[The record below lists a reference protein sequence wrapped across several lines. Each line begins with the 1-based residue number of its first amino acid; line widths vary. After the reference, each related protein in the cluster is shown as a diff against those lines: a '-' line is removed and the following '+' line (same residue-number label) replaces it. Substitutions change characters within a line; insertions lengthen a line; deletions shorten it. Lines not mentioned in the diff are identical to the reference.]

1 MSRKCWDCGTTLE
14 AGICSN
20 CHEELFIQTFQSED
34 MSEPVSREF
43 AEAANSQVNDIKR
56 RDKIIK
62 QDPEVFERNV
72 RL

>member
-20 CHEELFIQTFQSED
+20 CHEELFIQTFQ
-34 MSEPVSREF
+34 EPVEPISREF
-43 AEAANSQVNDIKR
+43 AQAANDQVADIKR

-62 QDPEVFERNV
+62 TDPEVFGPEV
-72 RL
+72 KL